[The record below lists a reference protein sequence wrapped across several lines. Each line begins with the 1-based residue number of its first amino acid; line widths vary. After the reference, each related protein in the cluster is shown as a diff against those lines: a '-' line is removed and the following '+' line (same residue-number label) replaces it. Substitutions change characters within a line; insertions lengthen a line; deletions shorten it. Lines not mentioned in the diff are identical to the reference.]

1 MQKKLLIGI
10 ILILGIICQ
19 ASNSF
24 AAESS
29 TSTAKGVELIKSNDG
44 SGAFQNQEELK
55 KKNEINV
62 SIKLASDKFLEKAYK
77 KVQEKSA
84 MTSQQIE
91 NIVGQMWFEE
101 TGSFMPDSVKEDFNN
116 YVKKCWE
123 EDQKSELQKLIE
135 RWTGKMRTIICK
147 EISGYI

>member
-24 AAESS
+24 AADSS
-29 TSTAKGVELIKSNDG
+29 TSTARGVELIKSNDG

>member
-24 AAESS
+24 AADSS
-29 TSTAKGVELIKSNDG
+29 TSTARGVELIKSNDG
-44 SGAFQNQEELK
+44 SGALQNQEELK

-147 EISGYI
+147 EISRYI